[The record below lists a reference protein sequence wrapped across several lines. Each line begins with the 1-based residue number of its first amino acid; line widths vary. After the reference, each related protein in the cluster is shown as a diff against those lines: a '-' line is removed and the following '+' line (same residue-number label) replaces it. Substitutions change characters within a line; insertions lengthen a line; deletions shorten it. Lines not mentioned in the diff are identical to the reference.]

1 MQFLSLLL
9 NSASGTDYTEMS
21 MNFMGDFWNMIVQL
35 AEGFGV
41 SISIF
46 FLTLLFA
53 LPLALPIALGRM
65 SKIKVVSKLIEW
77 LLLIVRGTPLML
89 QLIFVYF
96 APYYLFEIPLSGYRF
111 PATIIAFSINY
122 ACYFAEI
129 YRSGLQAIPI
139 GQHEAASVLGY
150 KKSQTFFRIVL
161 PQVIKHILPPMSNE
175 VITLIKDTALAQ
187 TLAVVELFRVANT
200 MASSQASLLPI
211 IIAGVFYLIGSFII
225 TRFFNFAERKLN
237 YYR

>member
-77 LLLIVRGTPLML
+77 LLL
-89 QLIFVYF
+89 
-96 APYYLFEIPLSGYRF
+96 
-111 PATIIAFSINY
+111 
-122 ACYFAEI
+122 
-129 YRSGLQAIPI
+129 
-139 GQHEAASVLGY
+139 SVLGY

>member
-89 QLIFVYF
+89 Q
-96 APYYLFEIPLSGYRF
+96 
-111 PATIIAFSINY
+111 
-122 ACYFAEI
+122 
-129 YRSGLQAIPI
+129 
-139 GQHEAASVLGY
+139 
-150 KKSQTFFRIVL
+150 
-161 PQVIKHILPPMSNE
+161 
-175 VITLIKDTALAQ
+175 
-187 TLAVVELFRVANT
+187 
-200 MASSQASLLPI
+200 
-211 IIAGVFYLIGSFII
+211 
-225 TRFFNFAERKLN
+225 
-237 YYR
+237 